1 MLKSFGK
8 QQPARPRGQTL
19 AGETIVG
26 PDKSIAIEDEVHA
39 PGDPKS
45 NILSQML
52 GEMSTSEL
60 KVENISTTCLLDTGS
75 VISTVSE
82 NFMVTYLPDVEVK
95 PIEELLVG
103 MKFESASGDDVLFLG
118 YVEVSID
125 IPDVG
130 QIMSILLVVKDTALS
145 KEIPLLIGTNIM
157 RRLPHHKV
165 TEKIWKRSIKQC
177 YRLYNRF
184 GLVYCDGWN
193 IPANSEVV
201 LEGRA
206 KIPVAEFER
215 TVMCVPVEQH
225 NQKLKIEPVLSI
237 VPSGMGM
244 ARIPVKIKNY
254 TDVDIV
260 LNDRLP
266 VYRITTTDAIA
277 VDKQM
282 TPREDALI
290 AQFDETVLNN
300 ETLKNLVLEY
310 ADIFALDDTELGC
323 CTIGE
328 HEIVVDEEL
337 PFKERYRRIPPSM
350 YDDVKQQLET
360 MLQCG
365 VIRESNS
372 PYSSPVTV
380 VAKKDGRARICC
392 DFRTLNRRTKKD
404 AKSLP
409 RIEETID
416 MMKDAKV
423 FSNLDLMSG
432 Y

>member
-1 MLKSFGK
+1 MLQSFGK
-8 QQPARPRGQTL
+8 RQPARPRGQTL
-19 AGETIVG
+19 AGEKIVG
-26 PDKSIAIEDEVHA
+26 PNKSIAIEDEVYA

-130 QIMSILLVVKDTALS
+130 KIMSILLVVKDTALS
-145 KEIPLLIGTNIM
+145 KEIPLLIGTNIL
-157 RRLPHHKV
+157 RRLPHRKV

-177 YRLYNRF
+177 YRWYNCF
-184 GLVYCDGWN
+184 GLVYCDGRN

-215 TVMCVPVEQH
+215 TVMCVPVGQH

-266 VYRITTTDAIA
+266 VYRITTPDAIA

-282 TPREDALI
+282 TPRED
-290 AQFDETVLNN
+290 T
-300 ETLKNLVLEY
+300 
-310 ADIFALDDTELGC
+310 
-323 CTIGE
+323 
-328 HEIVVDEEL
+328 
-337 PFKERYRRIPPSM
+337 
-350 YDDVKQQLET
+350 
-360 MLQCG
+360 
-365 VIRESNS
+365 
-372 PYSSPVTV
+372 
-380 VAKKDGRARICC
+380 
-392 DFRTLNRRTKKD
+392 
-404 AKSLP
+404 
-409 RIEETID
+409 
-416 MMKDAKV
+416 
-423 FSNLDLMSG
+423 
-432 Y
+432 